1 MTYAVPLPMAADEQ
15 KYEWSRVARGMAL
28 LVAIY
33 LVVVYVIP
41 RPAAIKPEG
50 WRLTGIFIATVAGLI
65 AQPLPG
71 GALVLLGV
79 TLSAL
84 IGGLTVEQA
93 LAGYADKS
101 VWLVMAAIFISRA
114 LVN

>member
-1 MTYAVPLPMAADEQ
+1 MAYPDTLPMAADSTYDW
-15 KYEWSRVARGMAL
+15 KRTTRGMAL

-33 LVVVYVIP
+33 LVVVYIIP
-41 RPAAIKPEG
+41 RPVSVKPEG

-71 GALVLLGV
+71 GALVLMGV

-84 IGGLTVEQA
+84 IGGLTIEQA
-93 LAGYADKS
+93 LRGWADKS
-101 VWLVMAAIFISRA
+101 GVLRMGS
-114 LVN
+114 